1 MTSRNPRRI
10 IQQWVFLLL
19 AVFAAQGCS
28 DDSVPT
34 DGSGDLDPNPDAPR
48 LSVYLTDAP
57 GDVDA
62 VWVQVNDVVLVGGE
76 GGPRSVLDEPSDLI
90 ELTQLTDSAEE
101 LASSVEVEPGT
112 YSQIRFIIG
121 GAVLQSGDDVFV
133 SGGAEH
139 PEGLPATGEL
149 ICPSC
154 AQTGIKVILGG
165 AFAIEGDVD
174 ATLLLDFDVNQSF
187 GRQAGRSGKWVM
199 RPVIHAMVDDDGEG
213 DEDGD
218 GLPDAEGE
226 IEGTVELG
234 AGVEIPACGGEERT
248 LEELVVT
255 ATSTTVTDDEGEPL
269 VFSAEVEGKNDGSFE
284 FEIETSVL
292 DVFDLGIRSETE
304 FDGGT
309 LIWEAEADPAQ
320 VTLDEANDEVEDVV
334 YTVTSVSCED
344 EETDTGGDEPSP
356 STSNLDVFLKDAP
369 GDVDAVWVQVDDV
382 VLVGGEGGPRSVLDE
397 PSDLIELTQLT
408 ESSEQLAD
416 DVEVEAGTYA
426 QIRFI
431 IGGAVLQSGDD
442 VFVTGGAEHP
452 EGLPATGTLLCPS
465 CAQTGIKVVLGGE
478 VEIEGGV
485 DATLLLDFD
494 VNQSFGRRAGRSGM
508 WVMRPVIHATLD
520 EDDGDD
526 EEEPGAAGA
535 IRGAVELA
543 TDDAGEPLEIPVC
556 GGEERT
562 LEELVVTATTTTVTD
577 DEGEA
582 LVFTGAVQG
591 SEDGYGFEIE
601 TSVLDAFDLGIR
613 SETEFD
619 GETLVWEAE
628 VDPAQVTLD
637 EENPEAEG
645 VVYTVTSVSCE
656 GSAP

>member
-19 AVFAAQGCS
+19 AVFVAQGCS

-62 VWVQVNDVVLVGGE
+62 VWVQVEDVQLVGE
-76 GGPRSVLDEPSDLI
+76 DGPVSVLDEPSDLI

-112 YSQIRFIIG
+112 YS
-121 GAVLQSGDDVFV
+121 
-133 SGGAEH
+133 
-139 PEGLPATGEL
+139 
-149 ICPSC
+149 
-154 AQTGIKVILGG
+154 
-165 AFAIEGDVD
+165 
-174 ATLLLDFDVNQSF
+174 
-187 GRQAGRSGKWVM
+187 
-199 RPVIHAMVDDDGEG
+199 
-213 DEDGD
+213 
-218 GLPDAEGE
+218 
-226 IEGTVELG
+226 
-234 AGVEIPACGGEERT
+234 
-248 LEELVVT
+248 
-255 ATSTTVTDDEGEPL
+255 
-269 VFSAEVEGKNDGSFE
+269 
-284 FEIETSVL
+284 
-292 DVFDLGIRSETE
+292 
-304 FDGGT
+304 
-309 LIWEAEADPAQ
+309 
-320 VTLDEANDEVEDVV
+320 
-334 YTVTSVSCED
+334 
-344 EETDTGGDEPSP
+344 
-356 STSNLDVFLKDAP
+356 
-369 GDVDAVWVQVDDV
+369 
-382 VLVGGEGGPRSVLDE
+382 
-397 PSDLIELTQLT
+397 
-408 ESSEQLAD
+408 
-416 DVEVEAGTYA
+416 